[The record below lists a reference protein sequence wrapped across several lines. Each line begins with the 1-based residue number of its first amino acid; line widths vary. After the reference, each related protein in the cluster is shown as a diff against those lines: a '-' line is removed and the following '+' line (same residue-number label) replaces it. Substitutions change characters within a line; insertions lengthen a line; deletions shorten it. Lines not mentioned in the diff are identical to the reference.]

1 MYIEIIKWGI
11 QPLCV
16 LYNMSDKRH
25 TFGCEVALK
34 TRRARTASLRVLRPR
49 AEERPG
55 GREQIKGDEEEEK
68 ERRGDGESRGRRR
81 RIKKSAA
88 AFAASFSYIECRH
101 QRWRR
106 VRTNMTLS
114 GKKVVVTGDN

>member
-68 ERRGDGESRGRRR
+68 ERREEGGGVER
-81 RIKKSAA
+81 AA
-88 AFAASFSYIECRH
+88 PPNKEVCGGVCGIILVY
-101 QRWRR
+101 
-106 VRTNMTLS
+106 
-114 GKKVVVTGDN
+114 